1 MSSKLVG
8 QSFPHEFVR
17 VIGKSCDCVRIIGNP
32 PSLRPVAGLCGSDG
46 RMGGLETAKDDAAE
60 SGEELK
66 VSGFAT
72 SATPADGAAA
82 AAAGG
87 KAGGGAPAGFGAR
100 PPAGPTA
107 VAGPA
112 ASAALGDDRGV
123 PSERSEAIF
132 AWAATTAGVS
142 GNPGVESMPL
152 EREILRS
159 RCRLF
164 WNHTCTWRAETPSF
178 LESSMRVCRPVDARG
193 KGGSRGQPPRK
204 WCAACY

>member
-1 MSSKLVG
+1 
-8 QSFPHEFVR
+8 
-17 VIGKSCDCVRIIGNP
+17 
-32 PSLRPVAGLCGSDG
+32 
-46 RMGGLETAKDDAAE
+46 MGGLETARDDAAE

-82 AAAGG
+82 AAADG
-87 KAGGGAPAGFGAR
+87 KAGGGAPAGFGAS
-100 PPAGPTA
+100 PPADPTA

-193 KGGSRGQPPRK
+193 KGGIGVQPPWK
-204 WCAACY
+204 WSTASGVRFPAPSASGELGDSGSASGHSQAPPRNSRSGLALADSPGKGSIA